1 MEATEP
7 IAPQAT
13 GIPVDFR
20 DTNHPH
26 YPSDLESQPPTQ
38 THYKYTPFM
47 SKKAVWILS
56 GILLVF
62 VSLAVAIVTG
72 IKVGANQVHSPQAII
87 INDVES
93 VFDTSEIRS
102 TTIVPLARPPS
113 AATTTI
119 KMTLPLPSELP
130 PASSKV
136 IPANSAPTVTSS
148 MNWFLDAPAFSWT
161 SPTPTEPAGVESGE
175 DAWRHMHVSRR
186 SEN

>member
-1 MEATEP
+1 MEPIEP

-13 GIPVDFR
+13 GVPVDFR

-62 VSLAVAIVTG
+62 ASLAVAIVTG
-72 IKVGANQVHSPQAII
+72 IKVGANQVQSLRSMTIT
-87 INDVES
+87 DVET
-93 VFDTSEIRS
+93 VFSTSEVKS
-102 TTIVPLARPPS
+102 TTLFPLARLPD
-113 AATTTI
+113 AATTTTI
-119 KMTLPLPSELP
+119 MTLPLPSELP

-136 IPANSAPTVTSS
+136 IPATSVPTVTSFI
-148 MNWFLDAPAFSWT
+148 NWFPVAPAFSWT
-161 SPTPTEPAGVESGE
+161 PPTTTEPAGVANGE
-175 DAWRHMHVSRR
+175 EAWRHMHVSRQLV
-186 SEN
+186 N